1 MGEILRGVQAEILGG
16 VYPEPNAEILRF
28 AQNDSE
34 GLSMTSEGL
43 RMTKGGASITDCG
56 LMMTNEAPG

>member
-1 MGEILRGVQAEILGG
+1 MSGQG
-16 VYPEPNAEILRF
+16 EILRF

-43 RMTKGGASITDCG
+43 GMTTLREGQNAIIRRWQRVG
-56 LMMTNEAPG
+56 LM